1 MAKDFITINPQRA
14 GALARKGAAIKVR
27 EITERTVVQARIL
40 APGKMKEHIRPIIT
54 GGANPLGI
62 VMVEHP
68 AASFVL
74 RGTNGPYPIFPKKP
88 KGVLRFVS
96 GGQVI
101 YVKYVLKHP
110 GLKPNNFLLKAMEA
124 SKML

>member
-1 MAKDFITINPQRA
+1 MAKDFLTINPQRA

-40 APGKMKEHIRPIIT
+40 APGKMKEHIRPVIT
-54 GGANPLGI
+54 GGSNPLGI

-74 RGTNGPYPIFPKKP
+74 QGTNPHKIYPRKQN
-88 KGVLRFVS
+88 GVLRFTT
-96 GGQVI
+96 GGKVVFAR
-101 YVKYVLKHP
+101 YVNHP
-110 GLKPNNFLLKAMEA
+110 GNKPNNFLLKAMEA